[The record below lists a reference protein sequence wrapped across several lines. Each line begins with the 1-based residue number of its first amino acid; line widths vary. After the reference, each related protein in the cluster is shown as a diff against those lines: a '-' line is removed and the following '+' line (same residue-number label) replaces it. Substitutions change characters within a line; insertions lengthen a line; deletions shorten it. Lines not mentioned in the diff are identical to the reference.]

1 MRRGGCRTTS
11 RPDEEAEDGQI
22 MLLVLGYTLVAI
34 LLVVVAVDVTAVYL
48 ARTQLR
54 DAADAAAL
62 DAADAAYAPSVY
74 VEGVGPTVPLSD
86 ATVRTAVGSYLSAYR
101 APDRVDQVRVD
112 QPTGSPDGR
121 MAVVALTGRVR
132 LPMLG
137 PVVAAWSGGV
147 TVSVEARARADVD
160 GP

>member
-1 MRRGGCRTTS
+1 MSGRKQSAARCGRNPG
-11 RPDEEAEDGQI
+11 EEGQI
-22 MLLVLGYTLVAI
+22 MILVLGYTLIAF
-34 LLVVVAVDVTAVYL
+34 LLVVVAVDSTAVYL

-74 VEGVGPTVPLSD
+74 AEGVPSSVPLSD
-86 ATVRTAVGSYLSAYR
+86 STVRAAAASYLSAYR
-101 APDRVDQVRVD
+101 PPGRIDQVLIA

-121 MAVVALTGRVR
+121 MAVVGLTGRVR

-147 TVSVEARARADVD
+147 TVSVQAHARADVD

>member
-1 MRRGGCRTTS
+1 
-11 RPDEEAEDGQI
+11 
-22 MLLVLGYTLVAI
+22 MLLVLGYTLIAF

-54 DAADAAAL
+54 DTADAAAL
-62 DAADAAYAPSVY
+62 DAADAAYPPSVY
-74 VEGVGPTVPLSD
+74 SEGVNESVPLSD
-86 ATVRTAVGSYLSAYR
+86 ATVRTAARAYLSAYR
-101 APDRVDQVRVD
+101 PPHRVDLVRLD

-121 MAVVALTGRVR
+121 TAVVALTGRVH

-147 TVSVEARARADVD
+147 TVRVEARARADVD